1 MDKDILQKQ
10 LNKCVEVVEATFAK
24 FNLQLLGYGFCG
36 INEGNGWLQLLLE
49 IALLPGE
56 KLEEDVRIKANF
68 YDEENTI
75 IYSYEGYLD
84 IEEFS
89 GYDTIDLCLNEDNLC
104 FNTSKCRIFA
114 TKG

>member
-36 INEGNGWLQLLLE
+36 INESNGWLQLLLE

-56 KLEEDVRIKANF
+56 KLEDNVRIKANF

-75 IYSYEGYLD
+75 IYSDDGYLD
-84 IEEFS
+84 TEEFS
-89 GYDTIDLCLNEDNLC
+89 GYDTIALFLNEDNLR
-104 FNTSKCRIFA
+104 FNMSKCRIFA